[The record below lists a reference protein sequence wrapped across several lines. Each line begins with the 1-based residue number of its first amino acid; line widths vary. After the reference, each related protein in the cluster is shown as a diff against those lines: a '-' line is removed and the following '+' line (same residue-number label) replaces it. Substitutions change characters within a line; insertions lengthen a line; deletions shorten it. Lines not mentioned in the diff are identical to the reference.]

1 MGHRASDFSSLGQLV
16 LMPMGF
22 IYRDLAVRGHSLFGE
37 LFRQAAVFPESQ
49 QRFIQQIPHLATIIG
64 RGDNGHPD
72 FTVQLAGFSSGI
84 YVHNTRERL

>member
-49 QRFIQQIPHLATIIG
+49 QRFIQQVTLNSNHCLKNIDSAPCYNY
-64 RGDNGHPD
+64 R
-72 FTVQLAGFSSGI
+72 
-84 YVHNTRERL
+84 TRR